1 MIMSEYMTSAAMS
14 IRAGIP
20 LLFRTPK
27 PLGSRRNSDAEKKA
41 RELPKT
47 HELALATK
55 INTIKVSAARPHVLL
70 GSKAATPL
78 KPETFSPCCAP
89 AKIAKAKT
97 MEMTDTKAKL
107 IQ

>member
-1 MIMSEYMTSAAMS
+1 MNPWVVNRKAEFSSILKYHIVMIMSEYMTSAAMS

-41 RELPKT
+41 RELLKT

-55 INTIKVSAARPHVLL
+55 INTITVSAARPHVLL

-78 KPETFSPCCAP
+78 KPETLSPRR
-89 AKIAKAKT
+89 
-97 MEMTDTKAKL
+97 
-107 IQ
+107 